1 MTDSSWRAP
10 AAVTGTPV
18 YDSAARSSPFVE
30 ELLALVKYRDL
41 IVQLVSRSIKTRYKR
56 SVLGVAWTMLS
67 PLLTMLVLTLVFST
81 LFRYPS
87 RDYALYVLS
96 ALLVWNFFAQS
107 TLAAMNDLIWSGGL
121 LGRIYVPKT
130 VFAVSAVG
138 TAMVNLLLAL
148 VPYTLIALALGRAPR
163 PAVLALPLP
172 VLFAAMFSVGVGLAF
187 SAAAVYFTDVLP
199 TYEVL
204 LTAWMYLTPVI
215 YPMELL
221 PPTVQGVLRF
231 NPMYYLVESFR
242 SILYE
247 GQIPSGRTLGI
258 GFAVSV
264 TALVLGWWVFTRKA
278 REYAYRV

>member
-1 MTDSSWRAP
+1 MTASSRP
-10 AAVTGTPV
+10 GTANDRLTPI

-30 ELLALVKYRDL
+30 EFLTLVKYRDL

-107 TLAAMNDLIWSGGL
+107 TMAAMNDLVWSGGL
-121 LGRIYVPKT
+121 LGRISVPKT

-138 TAMVNLLLAL
+138 TAIVNLALAL
-148 VPYTLIALALGRAPR
+148 VPYSLIALALGRVPR

-172 VLFAAMFSVGVGLAF
+172 VLCAAMFSIGVGLAL

-204 LTAWMYLTPVI
+204 LAAWMYLTPVI

-221 PPTVQGVLRF
+221 PQSVQGVLRF

-247 GQIPSGRTLGI
+247 GRIPSGQTLAI
-258 GFAVSV
+258 GFAVSLS
-264 TALVLGWWVFTRKA
+264 ALVLGWWVFTRKA